1 MNTNSKILSKLGMQN
16 FSIDTL
22 LIVTAAALL
31 LLILFVILTFV
42 QMRKVKKMNQRM
54 DAFMKGKEA
63 RSLENE
69 IARIMEENNVLKER
83 TKENEKSI
91 SKLTKRFR
99 TAFQKLGVVKYDAF
113 NQMGGQLSYCIALLD
128 ENNSGFIIN
137 SVHSTEGSYSYTKEI
152 KGGESDISLGTE
164 EKEALD
170 LAMEK

>member
-1 MNTNSKILSKLGMQN
+1 MNTESKILSNLGIQN

-22 LIVTAAALL
+22 LIITAAALL
-31 LLILFVILTFV
+31 LMILFVILTFV
-42 QMRKVKKMNQRM
+42 QMGKVKRMNQRM
-54 DAFMKGKEA
+54 DVFMKGKEA

-69 IARIMEENNVLKER
+69 IARIMEENNVLKEKAK
-83 TKENEKSI
+83 TNEQGI
-91 SKLTKRFR
+91 NNLNKRFR

-152 KGGESDISLGTE
+152 KGGESDISLGKE